1 MYKKANMFKN
11 IAIATTLAIA
21 SSAAI
26 AADVPST
33 KFYAGADIG
42 TTKGEGS
49 SDRESGFGAFG
60 GFQFTPHIAVE
71 AGYRRLISQDE
82 TFEGI
87 HGRAHVDQLA
97 VSAIGTL
104 PLGNGFSVFGRL
116 GVNRLS
122 VNGNI
127 GVEKFKDSDTRGLY
141 GIGVAY
147 SFSPS
152 ISARLELQKPVSDLT
167 NLSAGVSYKF

>member
-1 MYKKANMFKN
+1 MFKD
-11 IAIATTLAIA
+11 IAIAATLAIV
-21 SSAAI
+21 SSAAM
-26 AADVPST
+26 ATDVPST

-49 SDRESGFGAFG
+49 SDRESGFGVFG
-60 GFQFTPHIAVE
+60 GYQFTPHIAIE
-71 AGYRRLISQDE
+71 AGYRRLVDQDE
-82 TFEGI
+82 TFAGI
-87 HGRAHVDQLA
+87 SGSSNVDQLA
-97 VSAIGTL
+97 LSAVGTL
-104 PLGNGFSVFGRL
+104 PVGNGFSVFGRL
-116 GVNRLS
+116 GVNR
-122 VNGNI
+122 VAVKGNF

-152 ISARLELQKPVSDLT
+152 ISARVELQKPHSELT